1 MDAGIVTTIEIEFT
15 NTSHTDT
22 LTFDH
27 SAVKISS
34 RNVAYQYNNKFL
46 PIPLSTI
53 LPRRTDHVMMSGREV
68 TGVEDWHKIAGEQ
81 LTITV
86 KGIRL
91 AMKELPQQAVTFVPK
106 NPKLGK
112 E

>member
-1 MDAGIVTTIEIEFT
+1 
-15 NTSHTDT
+15 
-22 LTFDH
+22 
-27 SAVKISS
+27 
-34 RNVAYQYNNKFL
+34 
-46 PIPLSTI
+46 
-53 LPRRTDHVMMSGREV
+53 V

-86 KGIRL
+86 KGVRL
-91 AMKELPQQAVTFVPK
+91 AMKELPQQLVTFIPQ